1 MSKASRSKLVI
12 EPTIQYSL
20 VRQLVIQW
28 TVHIVSA
35 VALLTVLQVL
45 LGGLFRP
52 WQYHFDRIWP
62 LAASLVITLL
72 FLAPSFIMNSL
83 KLSNR
88 FVGPIHRLR
97 QQLRQI
103 AEGQECDQLKFRR
116 GDYWQELASEMERA
130 LEVLR
135 SAQPHAVAEN
145 PSLRA
150 GTAQGIVPTLD
161 EASTVT
167 SITPSNAK

>member
-12 EPTIQYSL
+12 EPAIQYSL
-20 VRQLVIQW
+20 VRQLIVQW

-35 VALLTVLQVL
+35 VALLTLLQVL

-52 WQYHFDRIWP
+52 WRYHFDRIWP

-72 FLAPSFIMNSL
+72 FLAPTFILNSL

-103 AEGQECDQLKFRR
+103 AEGQACDQLKFRR

-135 SAQPHAVAEN
+135 TAAPPAVEDDLS
-145 PSLRA
+145 PRR
-150 GTAQGIVPTLD
+150 GTAQGIVLSRD
-161 EASTVT
+161 EAPTVAT
-167 SITPSNAK
+167 MTQGNVK